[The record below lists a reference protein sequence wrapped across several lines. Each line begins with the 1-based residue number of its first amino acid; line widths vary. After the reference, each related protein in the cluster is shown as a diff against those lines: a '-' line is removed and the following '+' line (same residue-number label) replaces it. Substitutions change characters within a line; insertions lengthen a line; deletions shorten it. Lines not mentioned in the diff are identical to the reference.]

1 MNAQPENIR
10 KNPWRKPAWILAF
23 FGLLTAAT
31 FIVILSFNDPG
42 IGNALVNTSPLIA
55 LIIAACLV
63 AVVTLLLLFIR
74 WLCCWRNFKRFLFG
88 MACLLT
94 LIALAYVVENTRG
107 HYAWKNFQ
115 RAAAAKGERMDL
127 ASIIPPPVPDA
138 ENFAMAPLFEGL
150 RNWMDREYV
159 RTHTGPGGFTN
170 ANRFA
175 LHAVQYWRPTIK
187 GAPNPTLGNWQQA
200 KKTDLRAWQNYYRS
214 VRLDQA
220 AHESTAAATDVFRQ
234 PSGPAPAGVAA
245 QPESNAATNTAVYE
259 FPVTPQPQSPAAD
272 VLLALSK
279 YDAVL
284 EELRE
289 AARRPQSRFP
299 IRYEDTFE
307 MLMPHV
313 GHMKAASQFLAVRA
327 VAELDSGQSEQALAD
342 VRLSLRLV
350 ESMKGEGVLIS
361 HLVRAASTKLT
372 LQPVW
377 EGLADRRWNDAQLAT
392 LDADLG
398 RIDFL
403 SDYLTAMRGERASTL
418 EVVDYLRRTRD
429 TRFLFGWFSGEY
441 GPSGWRRALQ
451 KVLMHLIPSG
461 WFDQNKVRMGRLHL
475 LFLLTVDQAGHVV
488 SPRKERQAEKVLQR
502 ALEPVTPYNMF
513 AAMLLPAGFGL
524 AEKCAQAQTSVD
536 LARVACALERYRFA
550 HGAYPEKLDAL
561 APQFLSKIPHDVI
574 NGQPLKYRRTDEGR
588 FVLYSVGWNETDD
601 GGQVGL
607 TAKGDHDWRKGDWVW
622 RYPAK

>member
-10 KNPWRKPAWILAF
+10 NKPWRKPAWILAF
-23 FGLLTAAT
+23 FGLAAAAT
-31 FIVILSFNDPG
+31 FIVILSFDDPG
-42 IGNALVNTSPLIA
+42 IGNALVNTSPLMA
-55 LIIAACLV
+55 LIIAVCLV
-63 AVVTLLLLFIR
+63 AVVTLLLLFVR
-74 WLCCWRNFKRFLFG
+74 WLCCWRSVKRFLFG

-115 RAAAAKGERMDL
+115 QAAAAKGERMDL

-175 LHAVQYWRPTIK
+175 LNAVQYWRPTTK
-187 GAPNPTLGNWQQA
+187 EAPNPVLGNWPQA
-200 KKTDLRAWQNYYRS
+200 TKTDLRAWQKYYRF
-214 VRLDQA
+214 VRVDQA
-220 AHESTAAATDVFRQ
+220 AQSKAT
-234 PSGPAPAGVAA
+234 
-245 QPESNAATNTAVYE
+245 TNTAVYE
-259 FPVTPQPQSPAAD
+259 FPVAPQPQSPAAD

-313 GHMKAASQFLAVRA
+313 VHMRAASQFLAVRA
-327 VAELDSGQSEQALAD
+327 VAELDSGQSERALAD
-342 VRLSLRLV
+342 VRLSIRLV
-350 ESMKGEGVLIS
+350 ESTKGEGILIS
-361 HLVRAASTKLT
+361 HLVRVASTSLT

-377 EGLADRRWNDAQLAT
+377 EGLADRRWNDAQLAA

-398 RIDFL
+398 RMDFL
-403 SDYLTAMRGERASTL
+403 SDYLTAVRGERACVL
-418 EVVDYLRRTRD
+418 EMVDYLRRTRD
-429 TRFLFGWFSGEY
+429 RRFLFGWFSGEN
-441 GPSGWRRALQ
+441 GPSAGRRAFQ
-451 KVLMHLIPSG
+451 TVLMHLIPSG
-461 WFDQNKVRMGRLHL
+461 WFDQNKVRIGRPHL
-475 LFLLTVDQAGHVV
+475 LFLPTVDQAGRVV
-488 SPRKERQAEKVLQR
+488 SPTKDRQSDEVIQQ
-502 ALEPVTPYNMF
+502 ALIPVTPYNIL
-513 AAMLLPAGFGL
+513 ASMLLPSGSRL
-524 AEKCAQAQTSVD
+524 SEKCAQAQTSVD
-536 LARVACALERYRFA
+536 LARVACALERYRLA
-550 HGAYPEKLDAL
+550 HGAYPEKLDSL
-561 APQFLSKIPHDVI
+561 TPQFLSQLPHDVI
-574 NGQPLKYRRTDEGR
+574 NGQPLKYRRTDDGQ

-601 GGQVGL
+601 RGQVSL

>member
-1 MNAQPENIR
+1 MNEQPENIR
-10 KNPWRKPAWILAF
+10 NTPWRKPAWILAF
-23 FGLLTAAT
+23 FGLVAAAT
-31 FIVILSFNDPG
+31 FIVILSFDDPG

-63 AVVTLLLLFIR
+63 AAVSLFLLFVR
-74 WLCCWRNFKRFLFG
+74 WLCCWRNVKRFLFG
-88 MACLLT
+88 VACLLT

-115 RAAAAKGERMDL
+115 QAAAAKGERMDL

-170 ANRFA
+170 VNRFCFTA
-175 LHAVQYWRPTIK
+175 YRTNGIR
-187 GAPNPTLGNWQQA
+187 GTLKMGNWTKA
-200 KKTDLRAWQNYYRS
+200 ERTDLISWQRYYRDPDWHGVVERTNATPAS
-214 VRLDQA
+214 VGMPTADPN
-220 AHESTAAATDVFRQ
+220 STK
-234 PSGPAPAGVAA
+234 PAR
-245 QPESNAATNTAVYE
+245 ATNE
-259 FPVTPQPQSPAAD
+259 FATTPQPQSPAAD

-299 IRYEDTFE
+299 LHYEENFAV
-307 MLMPHV
+307 LLPHL
-313 GHMKAASQFLAVRA
+313 GYMKAASQFLAVRA

-342 VRLSLRLV
+342 VTLSIRLV
-350 ESMKGEGVLIS
+350 ESMKGEGILIS
-361 HLVRAASTKLT
+361 HLVRVASTHLT
-372 LQPVW
+372 VQPVW
-377 EGLADRRWNDAQLAT
+377 EGLADRRWNDAQLAA

-403 SDYLTAMRGERASTL
+403 YDYLTAMRGERVVAL
-418 EVVDYLRRTRD
+418 EGVDFVRRTRN
-429 TRFLFGWFSGEY
+429 RSLFFTEASAWSEA
-441 GPSGWRRALQ
+441 WHEALW
-451 KVLMHLIPSG
+451 KLMPSG

-475 LFLLTVDQAGHVV
+475 LFLPTVDQAGRVV
-488 SPRKERQAEKVLQR
+488 SPTKDRQSEEILQQ
-502 ALEPVTPYNMF
+502 ALIPVTPYNMF
-513 AAMLLPAGFGL
+513 AAMLLPAGFRFS
-524 AEKCAQAQTSVD
+524 EKCAQAQTSVG
-536 LARVACALERYRFA
+536 LARVACALDRYRLA
-550 HGAYPEKLDAL
+550 HGAYPEKLDSL
-561 APQFLSKIPHDVI
+561 TPQFLSQLPHDVI
-574 NGQPLKYRRTDEGR
+574 NGQPLKYHRTDDGQ